1 MILNVC
7 KTLTT
12 TFFPILTYMY
22 VSRIFGTEGYGKIN
36 FSNSIIQYFVLL
48 SMLGITNY
56 ATSEAAKI
64 RDDNAKLN
72 RFVSEIMMLNMI
84 SMMISYILLFII
96 LKQSSRLSVYE
107 CFIFVYSFNIVLR
120 VIGME
125 WLYSAVEDYFYITI
139 RTIIVQMILLAC
151 VLLFIRTPDDIIKY
165 AVIQVASAGGSN
177 IFNFIHSRKYISFV
191 RVRLT
196 SVRKHLK
203 PVMILFLMT
212 VFINLFTQ
220 IDSTMIGFLKNDSAV
235 GLYAAGDKMSSM
247 VAGVLGA
254 ISMVMLPRLAYYYKN
269 GLNKKM
275 ADMIM
280 RVVNI
285 VLLLAIPSALGI
297 CLLSKPIIMVFS
309 GAEFAPAAVTLK
321 ILSLRVLFSPLNAIF
336 VLYIFIPMNRER
348 SSMFVTAM
356 AAITNFIVNLVMI
369 PVFSYNGAAFATV
382 LAEAVELIFV
392 IIIARR
398 ILPLKKIF
406 RDVWQ
411 YVAACISILGIR
423 VILSGIVQ
431 NTVLEIVLVV
441 IGSAAAYF
449 MVLVI
454 LKNEYAVYLLI
465 ILKEKIKRK
474 DIR

>member
-220 IDSTMIGFLKNDSAV
+220 IDSTMIGF
-235 GLYAAGDKMSSM
+235 
-247 VAGVLGA
+247 
-254 ISMVMLPRLAYYYKN
+254 
-269 GLNKKM
+269 
-275 ADMIM
+275 
-280 RVVNI
+280 
-285 VLLLAIPSALGI
+285 
-297 CLLSKPIIMVFS
+297 
-309 GAEFAPAAVTLK
+309 
-321 ILSLRVLFSPLNAIF
+321 
-336 VLYIFIPMNRER
+336 
-348 SSMFVTAM
+348 
-356 AAITNFIVNLVMI
+356 
-369 PVFSYNGAAFATV
+369 
-382 LAEAVELIFV
+382 
-392 IIIARR
+392 
-398 ILPLKKIF
+398 
-406 RDVWQ
+406 
-411 YVAACISILGIR
+411 
-423 VILSGIVQ
+423 
-431 NTVLEIVLVV
+431 
-441 IGSAAAYF
+441 
-449 MVLVI
+449 
-454 LKNEYAVYLLI
+454 
-465 ILKEKIKRK
+465 
-474 DIR
+474 